1 MLHRNL
7 TKNRTSET
15 KFLGFSPS
23 FDKNP
28 DDEVATEQLTALVDA
43 VNVTFI
49 PNDNLEISQYY
60 GQSQDALI
68 KDSVIEHK

>member
-7 TKNRTSET
+7 FKNRISEA
-15 KFLGFSPS
+15 KFLGFSPL

-43 VNVTFI
+43 VDVTSI
-49 PNDNLEISQYY
+49 PNDNPEIS
-60 GQSQDALI
+60 
-68 KDSVIEHK
+68 